1 MAEDSH
7 ATFGSLFKAYWPDA
21 DHKEA
26 AKRADE
32 AAAAVLRFTK
42 DRSFFAQLLAASI
55 ALHLVLLAGLLW
67 LERAPPLK
75 PDLTKEIPVDLVAQP
90 PSGSGPP
97 GAAAGS
103 SHAAAKPAAKPAPPK
118 PAPSPAAPKP
128 AAAKPPA
135 PSAPKLAPKP
145 DAKPEPP
152 KPEPPK
158 PAPPKPAPPKPQPP
172 KLAPPTAQPPKSA
185 PPKPE
190 PPKPEPTK
198 PEATKPEAAK
208 PLPKL
213 APPPVQAAPKP
224 APPPA
229 PPPQAIK
236 PPSPTPTAPAQTAN
250 APQVPTQD
258 DSPAVTVPRPSDDG
272 DEIVS
277 YQTLVFG
284 ILELKK
290 QFPADALRRG
300 AFGTAMV
307 YFDLND
313 DGSVKSEKLLRSSG
327 DAALDVESLALI
339 QRAAPFPK
347 PPPGAQ
353 KFFAVDITFPK
364 PN

>member
-250 APQVPTQD
+250 